1 MAQFET
7 SAGIEGIVGKLDK
20 QQGLTMRQKLWR
32 YPDGRIFGCGPKE
45 VYNQEKRDYKR
56 HPRTAAEQ
64 AQHTKW
70 TEVCREASKIAKDAT
85 HPRHAEMVKRH
96 EAQLYGKPDPTIAPK
111 CIGQF
116 GNFIRSVLMHE

>member
-7 SAGIEGIVGKLDK
+7 SAGIEGIVGKLAK

-32 YPDGRIFGCGPKE
+32 YPDGRIFGGGPKE

-64 AQHTKW
+64 AQYTKW
-70 TEVCREASKIAKDAT
+70 TEVCREASKIAKDAA
-85 HPRHAEMVKRH
+85 HPRHAEMVARF
-96 EAQLYGKPDPTIAPK
+96 EAQLYGKPDPVIAPK
-111 CIGQF
+111 RIGQF